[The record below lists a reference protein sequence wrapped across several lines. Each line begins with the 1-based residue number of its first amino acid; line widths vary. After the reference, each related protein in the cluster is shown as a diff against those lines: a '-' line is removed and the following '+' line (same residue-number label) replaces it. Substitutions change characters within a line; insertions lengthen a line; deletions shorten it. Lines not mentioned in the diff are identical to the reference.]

1 MKIRHALALAAVTL
15 ALTSACQ
22 QGKTK
27 SQSTT
32 GTTQTDTAQRAAN
45 NEQELRISFTMPDIN
60 GNDVSVTDE
69 FAKHKITV
77 VDFWASWCG
86 PCRQEMPNLVKTYND
101 YKDKGLGIIG
111 VSLDEHKEQW
121 ADAVSTMNMTW
132 TQLSDLQG
140 WNNSA
145 AKMYG
150 IQAIPFTIIVDNTG
164 KVIAAGLRGDDL
176 TTFIASR
183 LGHSGTADT
192 QR

>member
-1 MKIRHALALAAVTL
+1 MKLRQVIAFAAVTL
-15 ALTSACQ
+15 AMFTACQ

-27 SQSTT
+27 VVNAPTT
-32 GTTQTDTAQRAAN
+32 AQTDTTQNADDDAD
-45 NEQELRISFTMPDIN
+45 ELRISFTMADIN
-60 GNDVSVTDE
+60 GNNVSVSDE

-77 VDFWASWCG
+77 IDFWASWCG

-121 ADAVSTMNMTW
+121 ADAVSIMNMTW

-140 WNNSA
+140 WDNSA

-150 IQAIPFTIIVDNTG
+150 IQSIPFTIIVDNTG

-176 TTFIASR
+176 TTFIANR
-183 LGHSGTADT
+183 LGTSETPDS
-192 QR
+192 QE

>member
-1 MKIRHALALAAVTL
+1 MKLRQVIALAAVTL
-15 ALTSACQ
+15 AMFTACQ

-27 SQSTT
+27 VVNAPTT
-32 GTTQTDTAQRAAN
+32 AQTDTTQNADDDAD
-45 NEQELRISFTMPDIN
+45 ELRISFTMADIN
-60 GNDVSVTDE
+60 GNNVSVSDE

-77 VDFWASWCG
+77 IDFWASWCG

-121 ADAVSTMNMTW
+121 ADAVSIMNMTW

-140 WNNSA
+140 WDNSA

-150 IQAIPFTIIVDNTG
+150 IQSIPFTIIVDNTG

-176 TTFIASR
+176 TTFIANR
-183 LGHSGTADT
+183 LGTSETPDS
-192 QR
+192 QE